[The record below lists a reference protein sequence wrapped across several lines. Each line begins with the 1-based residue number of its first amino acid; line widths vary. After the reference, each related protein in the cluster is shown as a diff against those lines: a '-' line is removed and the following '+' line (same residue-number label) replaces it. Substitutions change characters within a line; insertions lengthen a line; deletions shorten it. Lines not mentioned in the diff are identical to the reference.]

1 MTLELP
7 LGNGKRSRPA
17 RSFQVEILMKRI
29 LFVLVLY
36 AAAGFSQTRDQQLAA
51 GSSGIETRT
60 LKNGMRVIVWPDHDI
75 PNVALYNWFRVGSRN
90 EYPGI
95 TGLSHFFEHM
105 MFNGAKKY
113 GPGEFDRVMEANG
126 GSNNAYTSENVTV
139 YQDWFPRTALDLIF
153 DLEADRLR
161 DLAIDPKMV
170 ESERGVVYSERRS
183 SVDNQ
188 NANLLAEQV
197 QAAAYVAHPYQF
209 PTIGWPSDIESWKY
223 DDLVRYFK
231 TYYSPNNATLI
242 VVGDVKPAEIFS
254 LAQKYLEP
262 IPNGPVAEPIRTK
275 EPEQLGERRVQIVK
289 EAQVPLLQM
298 AYHIGPAN
306 EADAEALQLL
316 MAILSEGDSSRLHQR
331 MVEKDQVAIDVA
343 GFRVEGFDPFLAWFF
358 VTVSPDSDTARAE
371 AILTEEI
378 DRIGKSGV
386 TEAELRKAKNI
397 YVADFWRSL
406 KTISGKAQ
414 ALGQFE
420 VFHGDYKRLFG
431 APGRFEAVTRE
442 KVQQIAQKYFRS
454 TNRTVGIL
462 VSPPQEAVAQKE
474 ASE

>member
-1 MTLELP
+1 
-7 LGNGKRSRPA
+7 
-17 RSFQVEILMKRI
+17 MKRI
-29 LFVLVLY
+29 LFVLVLC
-36 AAAGFSQTRDQQLAA
+36 AAAGFSQTKDQQFSA
-51 GSSGIETRT
+51 GRSGIEART
-60 LKNGMRVIVWPDHDI
+60 LKNGMKVIVWPDHDI

-113 GPGEFDRVMEANG
+113 GPGEFDRIMEANG

-139 YQDWFPRTALDLIF
+139 YQDWFPRTALELIF

-170 ESERGVVYSERRS
+170 ESEREVVYSERRS

-188 NANLLAEQV
+188 NAGLLAEQV
-197 QAAAYVAHPYQF
+197 QAAAFVAHPYQF

-242 VVGDVKPAEIFS
+242 IVGDVKPTEIFS

-262 IPNGPVAEPIRTK
+262 IPNGPPAEPIRTK
-275 EPEQLGERRVQIVK
+275 EPDQMGERRVQIVK

-298 AYHIGPAN
+298 AYHIGSAN

-331 MVEKDQVAIDVA
+331 LVEKDQVAIDVA
-343 GFRVEGFDPFLAWFF
+343 GFRAEGFDPFLAWFF
-358 VTVSPDSDTARAE
+358 VTVSPESDTARAE
-371 AILTEEI
+371 AVLTEEI
-378 DRIGKSGV
+378 EKIAKSGV
-386 TEAELRKAKNI
+386 TDSELRKAKNI
-397 YVADFWRSL
+397 YVADFWRTL
-406 KTISGKAQ
+406 KTINGKAQ

-420 VFHGDYKRLFG
+420 VFHGDYRKLFG
-431 APGRFEAVTRE
+431 APERYEAVTRE
-442 KVQQIAQKYFRS
+442 KVQQMAQKYFRS
-454 TNRTVGIL
+454 SNRTVGVL
-462 VSPPQEAVAQKE
+462 VPQPEEPASTQKDSAQ
-474 ASE
+474 